1 MKGSY
6 SFTICG
12 DPLFFAPEI
21 VNHQGYDY
29 AADLWALGV
38 LIFELY
44 EECSPFGSADTD
56 ETTIFKRISAFKG
69 ELPFTDKTPAAARAA
84 VSGWLNPAPQLRTGY
99 LMDDAVKNCALFS
112 GTLFAKLISLITYCP
127 NCTLLCDCTLL
138 SGIQWCA
145 LGGSTRGAKYVDVQP
160 SIDLTEA
167 FSDAQLEPWTTSTA
181 FDHY

>member
-112 GTLFAKLISLITYCP
+112 GTLFAKLISLITYCL
-127 NCTLLCDCTLL
+127 TVLCFVIALFFQAS
-138 SGIQWCA
+138 SGLRWAAA
-145 LGGSTRGAKYVDVQP
+145 LEARST
-160 SIDLTEA
+160 
-167 FSDAQLEPWTTSTA
+167 WTCSPAST
-181 FDHY
+181 